1 MNNLND
7 SSNTSNTSNTSNDSS
22 NQDIKKI
29 LEGPMIWGEIP
40 MIPIFGSRLLDKM
53 LKDITKRKDN
63 PKQK

>member
-7 SSNTSNTSNTSNDSS
+7 SSNTSNDSS

-29 LEGPMIWGEIP
+29 LEGPMIWGEA
-40 MIPIFGSRLLDKM
+40 PIMPFFGSRLLDKM